1 MLLKL
6 RAVLKSFLARPD
18 VRGVLRYTFVTL
30 GIVLVGVFLFRAC
43 GDKPAVIT
51 QTTERTVTV
60 EVPVEKLTTK
70 TIVQYVQ
77 DDKEVARLMAENARL
92 KVQVAA
98 LNETL
103 ATYTAHGTG
112 QVAQVPTETL
122 PPVLRP
128 SEAPTVFQFKDWRL
142 HFTTDGQD
150 ARYTLT
156 QKFEVLSTLGKNDKG
171 TPVSLVKLFEI
182 GPDGQRLPIVDTQT
196 TTVVATGKGA
206 GWHFSPTLQAGVGF
220 TADKSKSRAT
230 GGVLGV
236 QWLKRGTSKAAE
248 DSTWSAL
255 TPVVFLSGDSKT
267 REIGILPF
275 SYNAGQIKFVPFKDV
290 WLSPYIG
297 FNPSTRVFGHA
308 GITVTA
314 SF

>member
-1 MLLKL
+1 MLTKL
-6 RAVLKSFLARPD
+6 RAVLQPFLARPEI
-18 VRGVLRYTFVTL
+18 RGVIRYVVITL
-30 GIVLVGVFLFRAC
+30 GIVLAFILLLRAC
-43 GDKPAVIT
+43 GSEPAVVT

-60 EVPVEKLTTK
+60 EVPVDRLTTK

-77 DDKEVARLMAENARL
+77 DDEQVRRLMAENARL
-92 KVQVAA
+92 KVEVTS

-103 ATYTAHGTG
+103 ATYTVHGTG
-112 QVAQVPTETL
+112 QVTQVPTNTL
-122 PPVLRP
+122 PPVMQP
-128 SEAPTVFQFKDWRL
+128 SDAPTVFQFKDWRL

-182 GPDGQRLPIVDTQT
+182 GPDGQRLPITDMQT
-196 TTVVATGKGA
+196 TTVIASGGPS
-206 GWHFSPTLQAGVGF
+206 WHFNPTPQAGVAF

-236 QWLKRGTSKAAE
+236 QWLTRGTSEAAE
-248 DSTWSAL
+248 DSTWSLL
-255 TPVVFLSGDSKT
+255 TPVVFLSGESDT

-275 SYNAGQIKFVPFKDV
+275 SYNAGQLKYVPFKDV

-297 FNPSTRVFGHA
+297 FSPSTRVFGHA
-308 GITVTA
+308 GITITA